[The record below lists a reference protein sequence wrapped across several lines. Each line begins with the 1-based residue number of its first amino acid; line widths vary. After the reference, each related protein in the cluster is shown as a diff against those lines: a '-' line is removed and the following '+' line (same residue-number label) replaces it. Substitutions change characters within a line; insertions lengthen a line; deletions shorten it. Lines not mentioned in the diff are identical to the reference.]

1 MTHSRRRP
9 ALALSGLVVLSLVAL
24 ARADV
29 IVTKPAGG
37 DDIAIFRTPTVGLP
51 TPAVTYVT
59 GLPPGTK
66 QPHGIDCYGNT
77 CVVGDYRNP
86 RLFIV
91 DAASATVTGILDTPG
106 TYTGKG
112 AVAVNHAGTFVLAT
126 STDDPLTATEAHLA
140 VIATPVTPSS
150 SVGMVP
156 LPGIPDP
163 PATRQIVFDPQDRA
177 FVCHRDGVSVL
188 DPPYT
193 SIAFTIPLSAP
204 PFPVCVSLALTPD
217 GNTLLVP
224 EWTAGVFPGQVR
236 IFTAPFS
243 ALSTSQRLPLP
254 YVPNPL
260 APSPD
265 AIEVTPDG
273 SKALVVNAAGRD
285 VWAISAP
292 FGPTSL
298 VERLPLPVDPLSDGG
313 FEDLAISPDGQL
325 AVLTGQLA
333 GAPKLPFILAPFT
346 AAGATIHDVPIAG
359 GRGAGSVRFVFPN
372 GGGGGGGSSEV
383 CDDCVD
389 NDGDGLVDFEDPA
402 CCAAD
407 HALPATL
414 RRVRI
419 KPGGATSKLALN
431 GVLTG
436 AGAVN
441 PRQQDVRVQLRRED
455 AGTELLCATI
465 PASRFAPKG
474 KAFKFRDKAG
484 AVADAKG
491 LGAFTLKVKKNGSAK
506 LKLVGKRAAFATPPA
521 GALRI
526 TVGFTGSD
534 AGANRCAQATPAL
547 KATRKGTVKFP

>member
-1 MTHSRRRP
+1 MHRSRRHP
-9 ALALSGLVVLSLVAL
+9 ALAVSGLILVSLVAL

-77 CVVGDYRNP
+77 CIVGDFRNP

-91 DAASATVTGILDTPG
+91 DAASATVTGILDTPT

-112 AVAVNHAGTFVLAT
+112 AVAVNRAATFVLAT

-150 SVGMVP
+150 SVGTVP

-163 PATRQIVFDPQDRA
+163 PATRQIAFDPQDRA

-188 DPPYT
+188 EPPYT

-204 PFPVCVSLALTPD
+204 PFPICVSLALTPD

-224 EWTAGVFPGQVR
+224 EWSAGVFEGRVR
-236 IFTAPFS
+236 VFTAPFS
-243 ALSTSQRLPLP
+243 AASTSQRIKISD
-254 YVPNPL
+254 VANPL
-260 APSPD
+260 LPSLD

-273 SKALVVNAAGRD
+273 SKALVVSASGRD
-285 VWAISAP
+285 AWAISAP
-292 FGPTSL
+292 FGPGST
-298 VERLPLPVDPLSDGG
+298 VERLPLPPDPLAVAAG
-313 FEDLAISPDGQL
+313 FEDLAISPDGNL
-325 AVLTGQLA
+325 VVLTGQIA
-333 GAPKLPFILAPFT
+333 GAPTLPFILAPFT
-346 AAGATIHDVPIAG
+346 AAGATVHDVPITG

-372 GGGGGGGSSEV
+372 GGGGSTPEV
-383 CDDCVD
+383 CDDCID
-389 NDGDGLVDFEDPA
+389 NDGDGLTDFEDPA
-402 CCAAD
+402 CCTAD
-407 HALPATL
+407 HALPTTL

-431 GVLTG
+431 GSLTG
-436 AGAVN
+436 AESVN
-441 PRQQDVRVQLRRED
+441 PRQQGVRVQFRRED
-455 AGTELLCATI
+455 TGTELLCATI
-465 PASRFAPKG
+465 PSARFSPKG
-474 KAFKFRDKAG
+474 KAFKFRDKTG

-491 LGAFTLKVKKNGSAK
+491 ISAFTLKVKKNGSAK

-521 GALRI
+521 DPLRI

-534 AGANRCAQATPAL
+534 AAANRCAQATPVL